1 MLKLVNHQL
10 TGQKVSNIMIDTL
23 EQLGALEELYLKI
36 KEILADIVD
45 EVLTEPNYVIEPI
58 DETRQEEIE
67 DGIEDELEDI
77 IKEEEPFLEN
87 NMIIFLENIGRN
99 NINGLYQHSLFVYK
113 SLFMNLNPN
122 RIDIIINNNIEDNV
136 SFAIKIAYNELLYK
150 LNSIIE

>member
-1 MLKLVNHQL
+1 MLKLINHQL

-45 EVLTEPNYVIEPI
+45 EVLTEPNGVIEPI
-58 DETRQEEIE
+58 NEIQEDEL
-67 DGIEDELEDI
+67 EDELEDI
-77 IKEEEPFLEN
+77 IKEDEPFLEN
-87 NMIIFLENIGRN
+87 NMIIFLESIGRN
-99 NINGLYQHSLFVYK
+99 NISGLYPHSLFVYK
-113 SLFMNLNPN
+113 SLFMNTNPN

-136 SFAIKIAYNELLYK
+136 AFAIKIAYNELLYK